1 MHQSLTPP
9 RATLLGRAR
18 SAGRLAAHRLRSR
31 MRPILQTSIG
41 AVLAWYLAVALLP
54 DPRPAFASIA
64 AVIALGATFEH
75 RGARVAELTGGV
87 VLGLTIADVIVQVI
101 GNGPP
106 QMGLMTLLAMSAAAL
121 LGGGPLLIVEA
132 AVSAVLLAAIDPTAA
147 ATGPG
152 LSPLRF
158 MEALIGGGVALG
170 VSSIF
175 FPPNPT
181 LIVGRVVQAIF
192 ADLGR
197 ALEQIAAALESA
209 DAAGARQALETARG
223 TDGRI
228 DALDDALA
236 AARETA
242 RLAPLGRAAR
252 GEVARYGRTVEQLD
266 FAVRNT
272 RVLARY
278 ALRHTRSGRAV
289 PPELAEA
296 VRDLSV
302 AVWELAAAYDE
313 PRRAGEV
320 QRLGRAAAGRAAG
333 IAEREREPAVA
344 EIAGQVRSTAV
355 DLVRAADLLE
365 GAAIAA
371 EERPTEELLR
381 EPLPA

>member
-18 SAGRLAAHRLRSR
+18 SAGRLAAHRLRTR

-181 LIVGRVVQAIF
+181 LIVGRVVQALF

-197 ALEQIAAALESA
+197 A
-209 DAAGARQALETARG
+209 R
-223 TDGRI
+223 DGW
-228 DALDDALA
+228 A
-236 AARETA
+236 
-242 RLAPLGRAAR
+242 
-252 GEVARYGRTVEQLD
+252 
-266 FAVRNT
+266 
-272 RVLARY
+272 
-278 ALRHTRSGRAV
+278 H
-289 PPELAEA
+289 
-296 VRDLSV
+296 
-302 AVWELAAAYDE
+302 
-313 PRRAGEV
+313 RRAG
-320 QRLGRAAAGRAAG
+320 RRAR
-333 IAEREREPAVA
+333 R
-344 EIAGQVRSTAV
+344 
-355 DLVRAADLLE
+355 
-365 GAAIAA
+365 
-371 EERPTEELLR
+371 RP
-381 EPLPA
+381 